1 MPRSGHN
8 HSAHPGPSLRPV
20 PRGDIPC
27 PSSRGGAQFLA
38 GSDYVPM
45 LSVAAAESAADALT
59 DVDDAAVSVPDQL
72 PIVPISAALDTAGGE
87 VLGEPVRAHSER
99 PDIR

>member
-1 MPRSGHN
+1 M
-8 HSAHPGPSLRPV
+8 

-38 GSDYVPM
+38 GSDHVPM

-59 DVDDAAVSVPDQL
+59 DLDDAAVSVPDQL
-72 PIVPISAALDTAGGE
+72 PIGPISATLDTAGGE

-99 PDIR
+99 SDIR